1 MPRRNFSAGPAA
13 SPSTFASSVRARPF
27 LFFIDTSATSKP
39 ALLLSL
45 RMCPSRFLATT
56 SSCQRPWF
64 ELLRSKWNKKTSVA
78 ALRSV
83 KGLDQSSCIF
93 LFASSPFQI
102 APSSGRIPPPI
113 SGGTMNRSV
122 AIASILFVGISLAPV
137 GNHVAADEQP
147 LFGYSAESSRT
158 ERQWEEKL
166 RAIPSPENLR
176 AYMQKLSARPHHV
189 GSAYDKENA
198 EWIAAKFKE
207 FGLDTHIEQFDVLF
221 PTPKERV
228 VELVEGGPKFVAKLQ
243 EPTLSQDPTSNQQSE
258 QLPTYNAYSIDGDG
272 TAPLVYVNYGI
283 PEDYEQLERM
293 GISVKGKIVIA
304 RYYHSWRGIK
314 PKVAAEHGAVGCLI
328 YSDPHEDGFVR
339 GETFPAGAF
348 RPPDGAQRG
357 SVADMPFYPG
367 DPLTPGVGATKDAK
381 RLKVEDA
388 PTITKIPVLP
398 ISYADAQ
405 PLLAALTG
413 RLAPEGWRGGLAIT
427 YHVGPGPAKV
437 HLKVKSN
444 WDIKPVYDVIA
455 KIQGATFPDE
465 WVIRG
470 NHHDGCVNGAEDPIS
485 GQVAILEE
493 ARSLGELVKS
503 GWKPKRTII
512 YCAWD
517 GEEPGL
523 LGSTEWA
530 EQHYDDLRA
539 HGVAYI
545 NSDGNGRGY
554 LGIEGS
560 HTLEKFSNDIARE
573 ISDPETK
580 LSAWKRQQLHEI
592 ANAKTTEQRE
602 EIRKRADLRIPAL
615 GSGSDYTAFLQ
626 HDGVASLN
634 IGFGGEDQGGIYH
647 SIYDDF
653 YWYTHFSDTD
663 FVYGRALAQTGGT
676 AMMRLADADL
686 LPFEF
691 GDFADTVQTYLKELK
706 TLSQKMQDDIRERN
720 KEIEEGLFKAVDD
733 PKRPLVPPSVEAV
746 PPHLNF
752 APMENAAEALTRSA
766 AEYRKA
772 LEQANANGGA
782 ALASASLAEVN
793 KMLIETE
800 RRLTN
805 AEGLS
810 NRPWFK
816 HQLYAPGFYTGYG
829 VKTVPAVREAIELK
843 KWQQADDA
851 IVVVA
856 RVLQDEA
863 ALISSAAQ
871 KLSGVK

>member
-1 MPRRNFSAGPAA
+1 
-13 SPSTFASSVRARPF
+13 
-27 LFFIDTSATSKP
+27 
-39 ALLLSL
+39 
-45 RMCPSRFLATT
+45 
-56 SSCQRPWF
+56 
-64 ELLRSKWNKKTSVA
+64 
-78 ALRSV
+78 
-83 KGLDQSSCIF
+83 
-93 LFASSPFQI
+93 
-102 APSSGRIPPPI
+102 
-113 SGGTMNRSV
+113 
-122 AIASILFVGISLAPV
+122 
-137 GNHVAADEQP
+137 
-147 LFGYSAESSRT
+147 
-158 ERQWEEKL
+158 
-166 RAIPSPENLR
+166 
-176 AYMQKLSARPHHV
+176 
-189 GSAYDKENA
+189 
-198 EWIAAKFKE
+198 
-207 FGLDTHIEQFDVLF
+207 
-221 PTPKERV
+221 
-228 VELVEGGPKFVAKLQ
+228 
-243 EPTLSQDPTSNQQSE
+243 
-258 QLPTYNAYSIDGDG
+258 
-272 TAPLVYVNYGI
+272 
-283 PEDYEQLERM
+283 M

-328 YSDPHEDGFVR
+328 YSDPHEDGFVQ
-339 GETFPAGAF
+339 GETFPAGPF
-348 RPPDGAQRG
+348 RPPDGVQRG

-367 DPLTPGVGATKDAK
+367 DPLTPGVGATKVAK
-381 RLKVEDA
+381 RLKIEEA
-388 PTITKIPVLP
+388 ATITKIPVLP

-413 RLAPEGWRGGLAIT
+413 RVAPEGWRGGLGIT

-444 WDIKPVYDVIA
+444 WEIKPVYDVIG
-455 KIQGATFPDE
+455 KIQGSTFPDE

-470 NHHDGCVNGAEDPIS
+470 NHHDGWVNGAEDPIS
-485 GQVAILEE
+485 GMVAVLEE
-493 ARSLGELVKS
+493 ARALGELVKS

-530 EQHYDDLRA
+530 EAHYDELRA

-554 LGIEGS
+554 LEVEGS
-560 HTLEKFSNDIARE
+560 HTLEQFTNDIARE

-580 LSAWKRQQLHEI
+580 LTVWKRHQLHAI
-592 ANAKTTEQRE
+592 ADAKTTEQRE

-634 IGFGGEDQGGIYH
+634 IGFGGEDEGGIYH

-676 AMMRLADADL
+676 AVMRLADADL

-691 GDFADTVQTYLKELK
+691 GNFAETVQTYLKELK
-706 TLSQKMQDDIRERN
+706 ALSQKMQDDIRERN
-720 KEIEEGLFKAVDD
+720 REIEEGVFKATND
-733 PKRPLVPPSVEAV
+733 PKKPLTPPAVETV

-752 APMENAAEALTRSA
+752 APLENAAEVLTRSA

-772 LEQANANGGA
+772 VEETNANGGA
-782 ALASASLAEVN
+782 ALAAASIAEVN
-793 KMLIETE
+793 KMLMDSE
-800 RRLTN
+800 RKLTN
-805 AEGLS
+805 AAGLP

-816 HQLYAPGFYTGYG
+816 HQLYAPGFYTGYA
-829 VKTVPAVREAIELK
+829 VKTMPAVREAIELK
-843 KWQQADDA
+843 QWKQADEA

-856 RVLQDEA
+856 QVLQDEA

-871 KLSGVK
+871 KLAQAR